1 MEWRNADI
9 IILRFMHFPTF
20 QRAAPMDGIKADRL
34 SLTYNAAPSQR
45 DDRFWENA
53 LRLSAQRLELIS
65 SNIANADTPN
75 FKARDID
82 FKKALLQS
90 LAATATGPG
99 TSSQNPT
106 IEEKP
111 FLAKPLYRTVAQPS
125 VDNNTVDMDVE
136 RAAFAHSALMY
147 EFTLQ
152 KAIGEY
158 KDMAELFQSLT

>member
-1 MEWRNADI
+1 ME
-9 IILRFMHFPTF
+9 
-20 QRAAPMDGIKADRL
+20 GIKADRL
-34 SLTYNAAPSQR
+34 SLTYSAAPAQR

-53 LRLSAQRLELIS
+53 LRLSAQRLELIA

-82 FKKALLQS
+82 FKQALLQS

-99 TSSQNPT
+99 TPSQNPT
-106 IEEKP
+106 SEEKP
-111 FLAKPLYRTVAQPS
+111 FLAKPLYRMVAQPS

>member
-1 MEWRNADI
+1 MEKRNADTI
-9 IILRFMHFPTF
+9 DLRFMRFPTF
-20 QRAAPMDGIKADRL
+20 QRARPMDGIKADRL
-34 SLTYNAAPSQR
+34 SLTYNTAPARR

-53 LRLSAQRLELIS
+53 LRLSAQRLELIA

-75 FKARDID
+75 FKAREID

-90 LAATATGPG
+90 LAVTATGLG
-99 TSSQNPT
+99 TPSQNPP

-111 FLAKPLYRTVAQPS
+111 FLAKPLYRTVVQPG

>member
-1 MEWRNADI
+1 
-9 IILRFMHFPTF
+9 
-20 QRAAPMDGIKADRL
+20 MDGIKADRL
-34 SLTYNAAPSQR
+34 SLTISAAPSQR
-45 DDRFWENA
+45 EDRFWENA
-53 LRLSAQRLELIS
+53 LRLSAQRLELIA

-82 FKKALLQS
+82 FKKALWQS
-90 LAATATGPG
+90 RAATATGPG

-111 FLAKPLYRTVAQPS
+111 FLAKPLYRMVAQPS

-158 KDMAELFQSLT
+158 KDMAELFQSLS